1 MVLFHFKS
9 MHPLLKVER
18 RFFGFLD
25 ECCTLH
31 SECCT
36 LWISILRTAITFVSF
51 RVTKAITSQNEALG
65 EFYELDR
72 CKSSTDSFKS
82 RKGYLNLNRV
92 FEVFWPSFFHHVNF
106 YVKTGSPL
114 LVFDLPSLES
124 GSPWYCSISN
134 PCTHF

>member
-9 MHPLLKVER
+9 LHPLLKVER
-18 RFFGFLD
+18 HCFGFLD

-36 LWISILRTAITFVSF
+36 LWISILRTAITVVSF
-51 RVTKAITSQNEALG
+51 RVTEAITSQNEALG
-65 EFYELDR
+65 EFYSLDG
-72 CKSSTDSFKS
+72 CKPSMNSFKPKKS
-82 RKGYLNLNRV
+82 YQNLNRV
-92 FEVFWPSFFHHVNF
+92 SDVFWPSFFHHVNF

-124 GSPWYCSISN
+124 GSPWYCSILN
-134 PCTHF
+134 PYTHF

>member
-1 MVLFHFKS
+1 MLLFHFKS
-9 MHPLLKVER
+9 FHSLLIVELS
-18 RFFGFLD
+18 FFRFLD

-31 SECCT
+31 NECCT
-36 LWISILRTAITFVSF
+36 LWISILRTAITVVSF
-51 RVTKAITSQNEALG
+51 RVKADLPSQKEAPG
-65 EFYELDR
+65 EFYGLDGY
-72 CKSSTDSFKS
+72 KPSTYSFKPK
-82 RKGYLNLNRV
+82 KGYPNLNRV
-92 FEVFWPSFFHHVNF
+92 FEVFLPSFFHLVNF